1 MTTENTRSTESAI
14 PNMDMSA
21 LFGAQPETPL
31 EKALSK
37 VEPSDAAAATA
48 AEAKFQFRD
57 LLGDDQIVA
66 LRASAPA
73 AAANMVKNPSAI
85 INFGAPVLERLNAT
99 ASSMLEAQKKIE
111 VPEAEEIV
119 NNLLRSID
127 GYGEKFKN
135 DKMESALGKITM
147 FFKKNAYSLKAMARE
162 AQPIADKIDMA
173 AVALKS
179 MELKLSD
186 NVDRGRAL
194 HDSTLK
200 TLTEVVAVL
209 AALEEISEVVKKD
222 FLEADQILAAAE
234 GAAGDKGLGMV
245 EWKGKKISI
254 NELREI
260 HTDLSGGVSELE
272 KSWFD
277 WRQQFFLGYAQAPS
291 VRNLI
296 LVSTDMQ
303 RRCQVFRTMGLP
315 NAKTSLVMWQQAAL
329 AKKAAEVGSAL
340 NEGTNKMIQ
349 NAYGAAADAV
359 DVVAR
364 AAQAPVISEE
374 TVFAI
379 INSVKSQCESLVAAD
394 KWGREL
400 RSSNLKALEGGEVTI
415 NSEFTKSRRQL
426 VENAIQ
432 GTSTAAITTNPA
444 PSADILGA
452 IGVAK

>member
-14 PNMDMSA
+14 PDMDMAA
-21 LFGAQPETPL
+21 LFGAQPETTL

-37 VEPSDAAAATA
+37 VDPADAAATTA
-48 AEAKFQFRD
+48 AEAKFQFRA
-57 LLGDDQIVA
+57 LLSSDQLKA
-66 LRASAPA
+66 LQTSAPA

-85 INFGAPVLERLNAT
+85 INFGAPVLERLNST
-99 ASSMLEAQKKIE
+99 ADSMLEAQKKIE

-135 DKMESALGKITM
+135 EKMESLAGKITL

-200 TLTEVVAVL
+200 TLQEVVAVL
-209 AALEEISEVVKKD
+209 AALEEIAEVIRKD
-222 FLEADQILAAAE
+222 FHEADRLLAEAE
-234 GAAGDKGLGMV
+234 ATAGDKGLGTV
-245 EWKGKKISI
+245 EWRGKTISI

-260 HTDLSGGVSELE
+260 HTDLSGGVSEIE

-296 LVSTDMQ
+296 LVSIDMQ

-329 AKKAAEVGSAL
+329 AKKASEVGTAL
-340 NEGTNKMIQ
+340 NDGTNKFIQ
-349 NAYGAAADAV
+349 HAYGAAAEAV
-359 DVVAR
+359 DVVAK
-364 AAQAPVISEE
+364 AAQAPVVSEE

-394 KWGREL
+394 KWGREI

-415 NSEFTKSRRQL
+415 NTEFTKSRRQL
-426 VENAIQ
+426 VENAIA
-432 GTSTAAITTNPA
+432 GTSTASITSNPA

>member
-1 MTTENTRSTESAI
+1 MTTENNSSTESTM
-14 PNMDMSA
+14 PEMDMSA
-21 LFGAQPETPL
+21 IFNIQPETPF
-31 EKALSK
+31 EAAISK
-37 VEPSDAAAATA
+37 VEPADAAAVTV

-57 LLGDDQIVA
+57 LLSSEQRAA
-66 LRASAPA
+66 LTASAPS

-85 INFGAPVLERLNAT
+85 INFGGPVLDRLNST
-99 ASSMLEAQKKIE
+99 ASSMLEAQKKVE

-127 GYGEKFKN
+127 GYGEKFKS
-135 DKMESALGKITM
+135 DRLESWSGKVTA

-162 AQPIADKIDMA
+162 AQPIADKIDLA
-173 AVALKS
+173 AVSLKS
-179 MELKLSD
+179 MEMKLAD
-186 NVDRGRAL
+186 NADRGRAL
-194 HDSTLK
+194 HESTLK
-200 TLTEVVAVL
+200 TLHETAQVL
-209 AALEEISEVVKKD
+209 AALEEISDVVRKD
-222 FLEADQILAAAE
+222 FTEADQVLSKAE
-234 GAAGDKGLGMV
+234 AAAGDKGLGMV
-245 EWKGKKISI
+245 EWKGKNISI

-260 HTDLSGGVSELE
+260 HTDLSGAVSELE

-329 AKKAAEVGSAL
+329 AKKASEVGSAL

-349 NAYGAAADAV
+349 NAYGAAAEAV

-364 AAQAPVISEE
+364 AAQAPVISED

-379 INSVKSQCESLVAAD
+379 INSVKNQCESLVAAD
-394 KWGREL
+394 KWGREV

-415 NSEFTKSRRQL
+415 NADFTKSRRQL
-426 VENAIQ
+426 VENALQ
-432 GTSTAAITTNPA
+432 GTSAASITANPA

>member
-1 MTTENTRSTESAI
+1 MTTENTRSTESTM
-14 PNMDMSA
+14 PEMDMSA
-21 LFGAQPETPL
+21 IFNAQPETPF
-31 EKALSK
+31 EAVLSK
-37 VEPSDAAAATA
+37 VEPADAAATTV

-57 LLGDDQIVA
+57 LLSSDQRAA
-66 LRASAPA
+66 LTASAPA

-85 INFGAPVLERLNAT
+85 INFGAPVLERLNST
-99 ASSMLEAQKKIE
+99 ASSMLEAQKKVE

-127 GYGEKFKN
+127 GYGEKFKS
-135 DKMESALGKITM
+135 DRLESWTGKVAD
-147 FFKKNAYSLKAMARE
+147 FFRKNAYSIKAMARE
-162 AQPIADKIDMA
+162 AQPIADKIDLA

-200 TLTEVVAVL
+200 TLHETAQVL
-209 AALEEISEVVKKD
+209 AALEEISDVVRKD
-222 FLEADQILAAAE
+222 FTEADQVLLSAE
-234 GAAGDKGLGMV
+234 AAAGDKGLGMV

-260 HTDLSGGVSELE
+260 HTDLSGAVSELE

-296 LVSTDMQ
+296 LVSIDMQ

-349 NAYGAAADAV
+349 NAYGAAAEAV

-379 INSVKSQCESLVAAD
+379 INSVKNQCESLVAAD
-394 KWGREL
+394 KWGREI

-415 NSEFTKSRRQL
+415 NADFTKSRRQL
-426 VENAIQ
+426 VENALQ
-432 GTSTAAITTNPA
+432 GTSAASIAANPA